1 MKIVFLSNYLNHHQK
16 PLSDEL
22 YRLTEGNYTYID
34 TAPMSEA
41 RRQLGYRELEAPYL
55 IKCYNHPT
63 PPHEIAKIIDDADAV
78 IIGSAPD
85 SYIASRTK
93 AGKLTF
99 KYSERLYKSEPSKLK
114 LLYHRWRFRR
124 NYSRNPNCYL
134 LCASAYTADDYHRI
148 DCFAGRTFKWGYFPI
163 VKDCIDRDNRFEEPN
178 KSGANLKI
186 LWVGRFLNW
195 KHPELPVAL
204 ACRLK
209 EDGIDFELNM
219 FGIGEEYERIS
230 KMVADYGVAD
240 RVKLCGS
247 AHNEEIL
254 RQMRSHDILLFT
266 SDRNEGWG
274 AVANEAMGCQCVP
287 VASDAIGSTPFLIE
301 NGINGMVFH
310 NEDINDLYKQVR
322 YLVDYPER
330 RMQMAENAYRTIHD
344 VWSPANA
351 ARSIVS
357 LITSHLNGHIIPTA
371 KGPGSIAQ

>member
-34 TAPMSEA
+34 TAPMSEV
-41 RRQLGYRELEAPYL
+41 RHKLGYRELDAPYM

-63 PPHEIAKIIDDADAV
+63 PPSEIAKIIDEADAV

-85 SYIASRTK
+85 SYITSRTK

-99 KYSERLYKSEPSKLK
+99 KYSERLYKSEPSKFK
-114 LLYHRWRFRR
+114 LLYHRWRFHR

-134 LCASAYTADDYHRI
+134 LCASAYTASDYHRI
-148 DCFAGRTFKWGYFPI
+148 GCFVGRAFKWGYFPA
-163 VKDCIDRDNRFEEPN
+163 VEDCTSSENTLEAPYQKN
-178 KSGANLKI
+178 SKLKI

-204 ACRLK
+204 AKKLK
-209 EDGIDFELNM
+209 ADFVDFELNM
-219 FGIGEEYERIS
+219 YGIGEEYERIG
-230 KMVADYGVAD
+230 KMIADNGLTD

-247 AHNEEIL
+247 THNEEIL

-274 AVANEAMGCQCVP
+274 AVANEAMGSRCVL

-301 NGINGMVFH
+301 NGVNGMVFR
-310 NEDINDLYKQVR
+310 NENLNDLYKQVK
-322 YLVDYPER
+322 YLIDNPEQ
-330 RMQMAENAYRTIHD
+330 RMQIAENAYRTVHD
-344 VWSPANA
+344 LWSPVNA
-351 ARSIVS
+351 ARSIIS
-357 LITSHLNGHIIPTA
+357 LITGHMNGQITPTV
-371 KGPGSIAQ
+371 KGPGSIA